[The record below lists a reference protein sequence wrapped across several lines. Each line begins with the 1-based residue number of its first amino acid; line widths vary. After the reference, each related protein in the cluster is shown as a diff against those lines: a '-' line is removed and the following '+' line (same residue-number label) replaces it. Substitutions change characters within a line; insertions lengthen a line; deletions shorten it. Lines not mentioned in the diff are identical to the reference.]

1 MPLHTEQRKKP
12 RVKSLG
18 TQRKVTS
25 QMMQPELPAS
35 LGGALSGIEAR
46 ETGKESL
53 GGPSA
58 EHRVGSLTPHS
69 PHSSVLPV
77 AALGISPDRG
87 PNPDPS
93 HFVLMPRGHVHPCL
107 WWPRAHILLRHTAH
121 MARQDSL
128 AVDNKQG
135 ATKASVQRAD
145 IKACYKEASGCG
157 ERHSKKNCREIPKA

>member
-18 TQRKVTS
+18 TQKESHLTNDAAGA
-25 QMMQPELPAS
+25 AS
-35 LGGALSGIEAR
+35 KPGRGPVRRSEGLFPSFSGPVCIEAR

-53 GGPSA
+53 GGPPA
-58 EHRVGSLTPHS
+58 EHHVGSLTPHS

-93 HFVLMPRGHVHPCL
+93 HFVLTPRGHVHPCL
-107 WWPRAHILLRHTAH
+107 RWPGAHILLRHTAH

-128 AVDNKQG
+128 AVDNK
-135 ATKASVQRAD
+135 
-145 IKACYKEASGCG
+145 
-157 ERHSKKNCREIPKA
+157 